1 MIYYPASSVF
11 LSSDELDYISG
22 GSSSAGAALSV
33 VGAMIAVVNAMNV
46 ISIKHELRENA
57 PEKSNIPLTFDAY
70 NAYME
75 TPYGSLMMISSMVLL
90 VGGIIL

>member
-46 ISIKHELRENA
+46 ISKHELRENA

-75 TPYGSLMMISSMVLL
+75 KPYGSLMMISSMVLL